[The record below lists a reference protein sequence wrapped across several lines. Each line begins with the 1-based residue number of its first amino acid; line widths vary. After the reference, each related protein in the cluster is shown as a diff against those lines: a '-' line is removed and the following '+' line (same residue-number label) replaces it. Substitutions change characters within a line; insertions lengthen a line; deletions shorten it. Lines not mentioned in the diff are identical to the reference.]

1 MQIDPRD
8 PFQLTYC
15 TNIHPGESW
24 ASVKATLGDAG
35 PALKARLSPDRP
47 FGLGLRLSAL
57 AAREALEGG
66 FVGGFRNFLDTRGLY
81 VALINGYPYGQFH
94 GAAVKDQVFAPDWTT
109 EARLDYTLDLLTV
122 LSGLLPKGMDGGIS
136 TMPLSYKP
144 WLHRAGADAPQ
155 WESIVR
161 NLVSLAEAM
170 ARLNRAEGKLI
181 HLDIEPEPDGLIENS
196 SEVVRFYLD
205 WLLPIG
211 GPLLA
216 RALRVDEDWARQLLL
231 DHIRICFDSCHIAVE
246 YEKPAEALAVLRG
259 AGIRIGRVQLSSA
272 LKVALPG
279 NTGRLAPFA
288 DSTYLHQV
296 VENRGACLHHYPDL
310 PQALAAPADPSAN
323 EWRVHFHV
331 PLFTAEY
338 DGLSSTREDVRAVLA
353 LAVRDGFTR
362 HLEIETYTWDVLP
375 PAMKLDML
383 DSIARE
389 FDWVIAEVAAMRR
402 S

>member
-1 MQIDPRD
+1 
-8 PFQLTYC
+8 
-15 TNIHPGESW
+15 
-24 ASVKATLGDAG
+24 
-35 PALKARLSPDRP
+35 
-47 FGLGLRLSAL
+47 
-57 AAREALEGG
+57 
-66 FVGGFRNFLDTRGLY
+66 
-81 VALINGYPYGQFH
+81 
-94 GAAVKDQVFAPDWTT
+94 
-109 EARLDYTLDLLTV
+109 
-122 LSGLLPKGMDGGIS
+122 
-136 TMPLSYKP
+136 
-144 WLHRAGADAPQ
+144 
-155 WESIVR
+155 
-161 NLVSLAEAM
+161 
-170 ARLNRAEGKLI
+170 
-181 HLDIEPEPDGLIENS
+181 
-196 SEVVRFYLD
+196 VRFYLD

>member
-1 MQIDPRD
+1 LQIDPRY
-8 PFQLTYC
+8 PFHLTYC
-15 TNIHPGESW
+15 TNIHPGENW
-24 ASVKATLGDAG
+24 ASVEATLRDAG
-35 PALKARLSPDRP
+35 PALKARLSPEMP

-66 FVGGFRNFLDTRGLY
+66 FMSGFRHFLDANGLY
-81 VALINGYPYGQFH
+81 VALINGYPYGEFH
-94 GAAVKDQVFAPDWTT
+94 GTAVKDQVFAPDWTT
-109 EARLDYTLDLLTV
+109 EARLNYTLDLLAV
-122 LSGLLPKGMDGGIS
+122 LSGLLPPGIDGGIS

-144 WLHRAGADAPQ
+144 WLQRRAEAPQ
-155 WESIVR
+155 WEAIVG
-161 NLVSLAEAM
+161 NLVRLAEAM
-170 ARLNRAEGKLI
+170 ARLSRAEGKLI
-181 HLDIEPEPDGLIENS
+181 HLDIEPEPDGLIENTA
-196 SEVVRFYLD
+196 EVVRFFRD
-205 WLLPIG
+205 WLLPVG
-211 GPLLA
+211 GPMLA

-246 YEKPAEALAVLRG
+246 YEKPADALAALR
-259 AGIRIGRVQLSSA
+259 AEGIQIGRVQLSSA

-279 NTGRLAPFA
+279 HTERLAPFA

-296 VENRGACLHHYPDL
+296 IEQRGTCLHHYPDL

-338 DGLSSTREDVRAVLA
+338 DGLSSTQEDVRAVLA

-375 PAMKLDML
+375 ADLKLDML
-383 DSIARE
+383 DSITRE
-389 FDWVIAEVAAMRR
+389 FQWVIAEVAAIRR